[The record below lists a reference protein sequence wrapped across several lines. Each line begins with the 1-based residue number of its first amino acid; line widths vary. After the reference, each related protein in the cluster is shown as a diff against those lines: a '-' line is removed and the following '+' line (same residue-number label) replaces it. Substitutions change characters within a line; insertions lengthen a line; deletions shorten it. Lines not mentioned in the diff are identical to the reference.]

1 MFTRSRRFIVGLL
14 IMTLCLSPV
23 SVLAL
28 DDSEIYVFRSE
39 PQGNQMAGDIA
50 IIRPIAIGC
59 LVVSSAAYVIALP
72 FAALGGNAGAV
83 TQKMVVDPFNYTF
96 RRPLGDF

>member
-23 SVLAL
+23 SALAL
-28 DDSEIYVFRSE
+28 DDSEIYVFKRE
-39 PQGNQMAGDIA
+39 PQGNQMAGEFV
-50 IIRPIAIGC
+50 IIRPIAMGC
-59 LVVSSAAYVIALP
+59 LVLSTAAYVLAVP
-72 FAALGGNAGAV
+72 FAALGGNAKEV
-83 TQKMVVDPFNYTF
+83 TQKMVKDPFNYTF